1 LTPPIIE
8 VEVTMDMKPEVGE
21 PDAGPW
27 QAESL
32 EGLVRRLLPEAGNR
46 QNRPW
51 IVAVDGRSG
60 AGKTTL
66 VHRLLARVPDSDVVH
81 TDDVAWHLSFFD
93 WADELRDGVLEP
105 LLQGQ
110 AVHYRPP
117 GWVARKRPG
126 AIALPAGRSVVWVE
140 GSGSSRQAL
149 SDIIDA
155 SIWVQCD
162 NLEARRRLRARDGQE
177 EEDLHREWEEQ
188 EIPFLLEDRPW
199 ERATVIVAGR
209 PALEHDPNTQ
219 VVTAQPGPACA
230 EIT

>member
-1 LTPPIIE
+1 MNL
-8 VEVTMDMKPEVGE
+8 KPEVGK

-32 EGLVRRLLPEAGNR
+32 EGLVRRLLPAAGQR
-46 QNRPW
+46 PNRPW

-60 AGKTTL
+60 AGKTSL
-66 VHRLLARVPDSDVVH
+66 VDRLLAQVPDSGVVH

-93 WADELRDGVLEP
+93 WADELRGGVLEP
-105 LLQGQ
+105 LLRGEE
-110 AVHYRPP
+110 VHYRPP
-117 GWVARKRPG
+117 GWVARERPG
-126 AIALPAGRSVVWVE
+126 AIALPVGRSVVWVE

-149 SDIIDA
+149 SNLIDA

-162 NLEARRRLRARDGQE
+162 NPEARRRLRARDGQE

-219 VVTAQPGPACA
+219 VVTTQPAPARA
-230 EIT
+230 EVT

>member
-1 LTPPIIE
+1 
-8 VEVTMDMKPEVGE
+8 MDMKPDVGE

-27 QAESL
+27 QAEPLESL
-32 EGLVRRLLPEAGNR
+32 VQRLLPAAGQR
-46 QNRPW
+46 PKRPW

-60 AGKTTL
+60 AGKTSL
-66 VHRLLARVPDSDVVH
+66 VDRLLARVPHSDVVH

-105 LLQGQ
+105 LLQGE

-117 GWVARKRPG
+117 GWVARERPG
-126 AIALPAGRSVVWVE
+126 AIALPAGLSVVWVE
-140 GSGSSRQAL
+140 GSGSSRQTL
-149 SDIIDA
+149 SDLVDA

-162 NLEARRRLRARDGQE
+162 NVEARRRLLVRDGQE

-209 PALEHDPNTQ
+209 PALEHDRNTQ
-219 VVTAQPGPACA
+219 VVTAQPALA
-230 EIT
+230 RSEIS

>member
-1 LTPPIIE
+1 MNE
-8 VEVTMDMKPEVGE
+8 KPEVGK

-32 EGLVRRLLPEAGNR
+32 EGLVGRLLPAAGQR

-60 AGKTTL
+60 AGKTSL
-66 VHRLLARVPDSDVVH
+66 VDRLLAQVPDSDVVH

-105 LLQGQ
+105 LLRGEE
-110 AVHYRPP
+110 VHYRPP
-117 GWVARKRPG
+117 GWVARERPG

-149 SDIIDA
+149 SNLIDA

-162 NLEARRRLRARDGQE
+162 NPEARRRLRARDGQE

-219 VVTAQPGPACA
+219 VVTTQPAPARA

>member
-1 LTPPIIE
+1 
-8 VEVTMDMKPEVGE
+8 MDMKPDVGE

-27 QAESL
+27 QAEPLESL
-32 EGLVRRLLPEAGNR
+32 VQRLLPAAGQR
-46 QNRPW
+46 LKRPW

-60 AGKTTL
+60 SGKTTL
-66 VHRLLARVPDSDVVH
+66 VDRLRARVPESDVVY

-105 LLQGQ
+105 LLRGE

-117 GWVARKRPG
+117 GWVARERPG
-126 AIALPAGRSVVWVE
+126 AIALAAGRSVVWVE

-149 SDIIDA
+149 SDLVDA

-162 NLEARRRLRARDGQE
+162 NLEARRRLLARDGQE

-199 ERATVIVAGR
+199 ERATAIVAGR
-209 PALEHDPNTQ
+209 PALAHDPDTH
-219 VVTAQPGPACA
+219 VVTAQPKPARA

>member
-1 LTPPIIE
+1 MDIE
-8 VEVTMDMKPEVGE
+8 PEVAE

-32 EGLVRRLLPEAGNR
+32 EGLVRRLLPAAR
-46 QNRPW
+46 HRPNRPW

-60 AGKTTL
+60 SGKTTL
-66 VHRLLARVPDSDVVH
+66 VERLLAQVPDSAAVH
-81 TDDVAWHLSFFD
+81 TDDVAWHLAFFD

-105 LLQGQ
+105 LVKGE

-117 GWVARKRPG
+117 GWVARERPG
-126 AIALPAGRSVVWVE
+126 AIAVPAGRSVVWVE
-140 GSGSSRQAL
+140 GSGSSRRAL
-149 SDIIDA
+149 SHLIDA

-177 EEDLHREWEEQ
+177 EEELHREWEEE

-199 ERATVIVAGR
+199 ERAAVIVAGR
-209 PALEHDPNTQ
+209 PALHHDPKTQ
-219 VVTAQPGPACA
+219 VVTARGPLNLVS
-230 EIT
+230 TVGVV

>member
-1 LTPPIIE
+1 
-8 VEVTMDMKPEVGE
+8 MNMKPEVGK

-32 EGLVRRLLPEAGNR
+32 EGLVRRLLPAAGQR
-46 QNRPW
+46 PNRPW

-60 AGKTTL
+60 AGKTSL
-66 VHRLLARVPDSDVVH
+66 VDRLLAQVPDSGVVH

-93 WADELRDGVLEP
+93 WADELRGGVLEP
-105 LLQGQ
+105 LLRGEE
-110 AVHYRPP
+110 VHYRPP
-117 GWVARKRPG
+117 GWVARERPG

-149 SDIIDA
+149 TDLIDA

-177 EEDLHREWEEQ
+177 EEELHREWEEQ
-188 EIPFLLEDRPW
+188 EIPFLLQDRPW
-199 ERATVIVAGR
+199 ERATAIVAGR
-209 PALEHDPNTQ
+209 PLLEHDPNTQ
-219 VVTAQPGPACA
+219 VVTTQPAPARA
-230 EIT
+230 EVT

>member
-1 LTPPIIE
+1 M
-8 VEVTMDMKPEVGE
+8 VMNPEVGE

-32 EGLVRRLLPEAGNR
+32 EGLVRRLLPAVR
-46 QNRPW
+46 QPSDRPW

-60 AGKTTL
+60 SGKTTL
-66 VHRLLARVPDSDVVH
+66 VDRLLAQVPDSDVVH

-105 LLQGQ
+105 LFRGE

-117 GWVARKRPG
+117 GWVARKRLG
-126 AIALPAGRSVVWVE
+126 AIAIPAGCSVVWVE
-140 GSGSSRQAL
+140 GSGSSRRTL
-149 SDIIDA
+149 SQLIDA

-162 NLEARRRLRARDGQE
+162 NFEARRRLLRRDGRE
-177 EEDLHREWEEQ
+177 EEVLHREWEEQ

-199 ERATVIVAGR
+199 ERAAVIVAGR
-209 PALEHDPNTQ
+209 PALKHDPDTQ
-219 VVTAQPGPACA
+219 VVTAQRAPAGA
-230 EIT
+230 GIT

>member
-1 LTPPIIE
+1 
-8 VEVTMDMKPEVGE
+8 MDMKPDVGE

-27 QAESL
+27 QAEPLESL
-32 EGLVRRLLPEAGNR
+32 VQRLLPAAGQR
-46 QNRPW
+46 PKRPW

-60 AGKTTL
+60 SGKTTL
-66 VHRLLARVPDSDVVH
+66 VDRLLARVPESAVVH

-105 LLQGQ
+105 LLRGE

-117 GWVARKRPG
+117 GWVARERPG

-149 SDIIDA
+149 SDLVDA
-155 SIWVQCD
+155 SVWVQCD
-162 NLEARRRLRARDGQE
+162 NLEARRRLLARDGQE

-199 ERATVIVAGR
+199 ERATAIVAGR
-209 PALEHDPNTQ
+209 PALTHDPDTH
-219 VVTAQPGPACA
+219 VVTAQPTPACA

>member
-1 LTPPIIE
+1 
-8 VEVTMDMKPEVGE
+8 MDMKPEVGE
-21 PDAGPW
+21 PGAGPW

-32 EGLVRRLLPEAGNR
+32 EGVVRRLLPAAGHR
-46 QNRPW
+46 PDRPW

-66 VHRLLARVPDSDVVH
+66 VDRLLSQVPDSDVVH
-81 TDDVAWHLSFFD
+81 TDDVACHLSFFN
-93 WADELRDGVLEP
+93 WADELREGLLEP
-105 LLQGQ
+105 LLHGE
-110 AVHYRPP
+110 AVHYCPP

-140 GSGSSRQAL
+140 GSGSSRRAL
-149 SDIIDA
+149 SDLIDA

-162 NLEARRRLRARDGQE
+162 NLVARRRLLVRDGKE

-219 VVTAQPGPACA
+219 VVIAKAASAGA

>member
-1 LTPPIIE
+1 
-8 VEVTMDMKPEVGE
+8 MDMKPEVGQ

-27 QAESL
+27 QAQSL
-32 EGLVRRLLPEAGNR
+32 KGLVRRLLPAAGQR
-46 QNRPW
+46 PDRPW

-60 AGKTTL
+60 SGKTTL
-66 VHRLLARVPDSDVVH
+66 VDRLLAQVPDSAAVH

-93 WADELRDGVLEP
+93 WADELRAGVLEP
-105 LLQGQ
+105 VLKGE
-110 AVHYRPP
+110 AIYYRPP
-117 GWVARKRPG
+117 GWVARERPG
-126 AIALPAGRSVVWVE
+126 AIALPAGRPVVWVE

-149 SDIIDA
+149 SDLIDR

-162 NLEARRRLRARDGQE
+162 NLEARRRLLARDGQE
-177 EEDLHREWEEQ
+177 EGDLHREWEEQ

-209 PALEHDPNTQ
+209 PTLQHDPKTQ
-219 VVTAQPGPACA
+219 VVTAQPTPACT

>member
-1 LTPPIIE
+1 MPA
-8 VEVTMDMKPEVGE
+8 
-21 PDAGPW
+21 AGQHP
-27 QAESL
+27 
-32 EGLVRRLLPEAGNR
+32 
-46 QNRPW
+46 NRPW

-66 VHRLLARVPDSDVVH
+66 VNRLLARVPDSDVVH

-105 LLQGQ
+105 LLQGE

-117 GWVARKRPG
+117 GWVARGRPG
-126 AIALPAGRSVVWVE
+126 AIALPSGRSVVWVE
-140 GSGSSRQAL
+140 GSGSSRRAL
-149 SDIIDA
+149 SDLLDA

-162 NLEARRRLRARDGQE
+162 NLEARRRLLSRDGQE
-177 EEDLHREWEEQ
+177 EQDLHREWEAQ

-209 PALEHDPNTQ
+209 PALEHDPKTQ
-219 VVTAQPGPACA
+219 VVLLP
-230 EIT
+230 

>member
-1 LTPPIIE
+1 
-8 VEVTMDMKPEVGE
+8 MKPEVGE
-21 PDAGPW
+21 TDAGPW

-32 EGLVRRLLPEAGNR
+32 EGVVRRLLPAAGQR
-46 QNRPW
+46 PNRPW

-66 VHRLLARVPDSDVVH
+66 VDRLLALVPDSDVVH

-93 WADELRDGVLEP
+93 WAHELRDGVLEP
-105 LLQGQ
+105 LLQGD

-117 GWVARKRPG
+117 GWVARERPG

-149 SDIIDA
+149 SDLIDA

-162 NLEARRRLRARDGQE
+162 NLEARRRLLARDGQE
-177 EEDLHREWEEQ
+177 EQELHREWEEE
-188 EIPFLLEDRPW
+188 EIPFLLKDRPW
-199 ERATVIVAGR
+199 ERAAVIVAGG
-209 PALEHDPNTQ
+209 PALEHDQNTQ
-219 VVTAQPGPACA
+219 VVTAQPAPAGA
-230 EIT
+230 EIAERTNVS

>member
-1 LTPPIIE
+1 
-8 VEVTMDMKPEVGE
+8 MKPEVGE
-21 PDAGPW
+21 PAAGPW
-27 QAESL
+27 RAEAL
-32 EGLVRRLLPEAGNR
+32 EGLVRRLLPAAGPR
-46 QNRPW
+46 ADRPW

-66 VHRLLARVPDSDVVH
+66 VDRLLARVQDSDVVH

-93 WADELRDGVLEP
+93 WADELRNGVLEP
-105 LLQGQ
+105 LLRGE

-117 GWVARKRPG
+117 GWVARERPG

-149 SDIIDA
+149 TDLIDA

-177 EEDLHREWEEQ
+177 EEELHREWEEQ
-188 EIPFLLEDRPW
+188 EIPFLLQDRPW
-199 ERATVIVAGR
+199 ERATAIVAGR
-209 PALEHDPNTQ
+209 PLLEHDPNTQ
-219 VVTAQPGPACA
+219 VVTAQPAPARA
-230 EIT
+230 EVI

>member
-1 LTPPIIE
+1 
-8 VEVTMDMKPEVGE
+8 MDMKPEVGQ

-27 QAESL
+27 QAQSL
-32 EGLVRRLLPEAGNR
+32 KGLVRRLLPAAGQR
-46 QNRPW
+46 PDRPW

-60 AGKTTL
+60 SGKTTL
-66 VHRLLARVPDSDVVH
+66 VDRLLAQVPDSAAVH

-93 WADELRDGVLEP
+93 WADELRAGVLEP
-105 LLQGQ
+105 LLKGE
-110 AVHYRPP
+110 AIYYRPP
-117 GWVARKRPG
+117 GWVARERPG
-126 AIALPAGRSVVWVE
+126 AIALPAGRPVVWVE

-149 SDIIDA
+149 SDLIDR

-162 NLEARRRLRARDGQE
+162 NLEARRRLLARDGRE
-177 EEDLHREWEEQ
+177 EGDLHREWEEQ

-209 PALEHDPNTQ
+209 PTLEHDPKTQ
-219 VVTAQPGPACA
+219 VVTAQPAPACT